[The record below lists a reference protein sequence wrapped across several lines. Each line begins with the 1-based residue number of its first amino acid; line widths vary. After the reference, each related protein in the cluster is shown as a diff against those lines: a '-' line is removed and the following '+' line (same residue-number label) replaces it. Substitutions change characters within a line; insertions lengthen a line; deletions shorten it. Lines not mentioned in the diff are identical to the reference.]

1 MRFITLLELPDHP
14 NLTGAWDR
22 LRGWLRERADVR
34 KDKRFAKRES
44 RKALRAYQC
53 VHAARPD
60 LQGRDLYEEIVAKCA
75 VDQRETAL
83 AYVRHAVD
91 SFAAWP
97 ANREVR
103 FRDVVAYIIFDELVL
118 SKQRPGT
125 RADIEA
131 VVASIV
137 PANF

>member
-1 MRFITLLELPDHP
+1 MRFIIRELPEHT
-14 NLTGAWDR
+14 NFTGTWDR
-22 LRGWLRERADVR
+22 FRGWLHERSNVR
-34 KDKRFAKRES
+34 KDNRFAKGES
-44 RKALRAYQC
+44 HKALRAYQW

-60 LQGRDLYEEIVAKCA
+60 LQGRDLYEEIVANC
-75 VDQRETAL
+75 VVNHRETAR
-83 AYVRHAVD
+83 AYIRHAAD

-103 FRDVVAYIIFDELVL
+103 FRDVVSYIIFDQLVV
-118 SKQRPGT
+118 SNQRPDT